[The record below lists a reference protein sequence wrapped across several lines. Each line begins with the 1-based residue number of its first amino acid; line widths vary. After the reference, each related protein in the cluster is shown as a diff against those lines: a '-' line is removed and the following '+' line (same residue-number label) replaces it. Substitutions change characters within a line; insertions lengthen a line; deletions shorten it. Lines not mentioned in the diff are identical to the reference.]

1 MLRRRW
7 PWRRRRRRRRCRIAA
22 PTAVATVREEPIA
35 VVVQR
40 NVVARGGAEASNVA
54 VLVAGGGALWQ
65 RPGHLR
71 RDEREMARDD
81 EQREAQHRVCQASLR
96 SNRVSADR
104 SFARENV
111 RRAELRFVIR
121 MRLFKEGIFTARS
134 LARYSH
140 THSAHTHSHSLVRS
154 GSCPPPPPALSSPP
168 PPSPPAPSPAE
179 EADQSVSPHTGSPD
193 RSCT

>member
-1 MLRRRW
+1 M
-7 PWRRRRRRRRCRIAA
+7 
-22 PTAVATVREEPIA
+22 REEPIA

-81 EQREAQHRVCQASLR
+81 EQREAHRVCQASLR

-121 MRLFKEGIFTARS
+121 MRLFKEGIFHRS
-134 LARYSH
+134 LASSLYTRTPH
-140 THSAHTHSHSLVRS
+140 THTRTRWSDPEVVLHLRLLYHPRLHHLLQLHLR
-154 GSCPPPPPALSSPP
+154 PRR
-168 PPSPPAPSPAE
+168 
-179 EADQSVSPHTGSPD
+179 QIN
-193 RSCT
+193 R

>member
-1 MLRRRW
+1 M
-7 PWRRRRRRRRCRIAA
+7 
-22 PTAVATVREEPIA
+22 REEPIA

-121 MRLFKEGIFTARS
+121 MRLFKEGIFHRS
-134 LARYSH
+134 LASSLYTRTPH
-140 THSAHTHSHSLVRS
+140 THTRTRWSDPEVVLSD
-154 GSCPPPPPALSSPP
+154 GSFGLGA
-168 PPSPPAPSPAE
+168 
-179 EADQSVSPHTGSPD
+179 
-193 RSCT
+193 SCC

>member
-1 MLRRRW
+1 M
-7 PWRRRRRRRRCRIAA
+7 
-22 PTAVATVREEPIA
+22 REEPIA

-71 RDEREMARDD
+71 RDERELARDD
-81 EQREAQHRVCQASLR
+81 EQRDAHRVGQASLR

-121 MRLFKEGIFTARS
+121 MRLFKKVFFTAS
-134 LARYSH
+134 LAR
-140 THSAHTHSHSLVRS
+140 
-154 GSCPPPPPALSSPP
+154 
-168 PPSPPAPSPAE
+168 
-179 EADQSVSPHTGSPD
+179 
-193 RSCT
+193 